1 MSEARKRSRPLSTYI
16 RWIGRAWRP
25 HLRWLPVL
33 LVMTLLSTGVTLAYP
48 LVFGYVLEE
57 IRRLSVG
64 AELTSDLDAKVRSL
78 IGILLAIGFA
88 RFLASFYPAFRALVN
103 SRIELFTRERF
114 FSIVLRKGHD
124 FFTRFRTGDVVTRLT
139 DDIAGYPKIAWF
151 CCSGL
156 FRAFDSASRVVCCL
170 AVMVWLNPALA
181 LYALLPVPF
190 MVAFFVVLNKRL
202 RHAVVAQR
210 SAASET
216 SAFLEA
222 AFSGVTVLQ
231 AYNAEERLAA
241 TLAKQLETRETAE
254 VGLAQ
259 LWVLFS
265 IFFQALSVVGQL
277 VIVVLGGL
285 WVIDGTLSLGPYFAY
300 YLYLSL
306 LLGPMMELPK
316 LLVTSRQAFVCMD
329 RLDELA
335 SFDTEGE
342 LDKQGGD
349 LPLEELAR
357 LELKDVDFA
366 YGARG
371 DTETDEEQRLVK
383 ALDGVSLGV
392 SAGERLAVVGEIG
405 SGKTTAVRVLGG
417 NIAAQRGEVLLN
429 GRLLASYSGRAFRGA
444 VALVPQDPVLFS
456 ASVRETVVMGR
467 DENPEQIARALRL
480 AGLVDEVDAMPGGL
494 DYVLGLRG
502 RGLSGGQRQRL
513 TIARALYTTPKL
525 LLLDDITAALDAQ
538 NEERFWSQIFEEWP
552 EATVLVV
559 THRAATARRM
569 QRTVRLR
576 NGRVDNA
583 PSPSA
588 PR

>member
-1 MSEARKRSRPLSTYI
+1 MSDAPKRSRPLSTYI

-57 IRRLSVG
+57 IRQLS
-64 AELTSDLDAKVRSL
+64 ELTSNLDTKVHSL
-78 IGILLAIGFA
+78 IGILLAIGVA

-103 SRIELFTRERF
+103 SRIELFTREHF
-114 FSIVLRKGHD
+114 FHVVLRKGHD
-124 FFTRFRTGDVVTRLT
+124 FFTRYQTGDVVTRLT

-156 FRAFDSASRVVCCL
+156 FRAFDSASRVVCCM
-170 AVMVWLNPALA
+170 AVMIWLNPELA
-181 LYALLPVPF
+181 LYSLLPVPL
-190 MVAFFVVLNKRL
+190 MVAFFVTLNKKMRQ
-202 RHAVVAQR
+202 AVVAQR
-210 SAASET
+210 SAASDT

-222 AFSGVTVLQ
+222 AFSGVTLLQ
-231 AYNAEERLAA
+231 AYNAEDRLAA
-241 TLAKQLETRETAE
+241 TLAKQLETREVAE
-254 VGLAQ
+254 VRLAQ

-285 WVIDGTLSLGPYFAY
+285 WVIDGTLSLGAFFSF

-306 LLGPMMELPK
+306 LLGPMMDLPN

-335 SFDTEGE
+335 AFDTEGE
-342 LDKQGGD
+342 LDARSGD
-349 LPLEELAR
+349 VPPGDFAR
-357 LELKDVDFA
+357 LELKNVGFA
-366 YGARG
+366 YTAHHEDSG
-371 DTETDEEQRLVK
+371 DGPPATVQ
-383 ALDGVSLGV
+383 ALEGVNLAV
-392 SAGERLAVVGEIG
+392 NAGERLAVVGEIG

-417 NIAAQRGEVLLN
+417 IMAPQVGEVLLN
-429 GRLLASYSGRAFRGA
+429 DRPLASYKGQAFRDT

-456 ASVRETVVMGR
+456 ASVRENIVMGR
-467 DENPEQIARALRL
+467 AEDPELIARALRL
-480 AGLVDEVDAMPGGL
+480 AGLEEEVAAMPGGL

-513 TIARALYTTPKL
+513 TIARALYADPKL

-538 NEERFWSQIFEEWP
+538 NEERFWNELFTEWP
-552 EATVLVV
+552 KASVLVV

-569 QRTVRLR
+569 QRTVKLSQ
-576 NGRVDNA
+576 GRTDD
-583 PSPSA
+583 SA
-588 PR
+588 R